1 MGLKEPAPF
10 STGAFSDAESTDTVT
25 SEQVVVTLQTPS
37 SSRAPAELNLIAT
50 ATKQVLTEALEVR
63 HALGE
68 EEKGS
73 THQSSSPVAIIK
85 PKPMKEMEA
94 SPGTKTMSTHSRTT
108 RKGNSK
114 SDNNAS
120 PANLNRA
127 SPITSTGSASAV
139 AVVQVATNMD
149 SQKALDDEPPVVRA
163 PVIQQLRT
171 YSNRKMRKRTNRT
184 STPMSDTLQPMDKND
199 LMKDMVDPVEKMTS
213 TNPRE
218 GPGNP
223 SGTMQVVNA
232 PLQPSMLVNHMEA
245 MLPSSGNYQISILI
259 CTSFKLIG
267 FTMYRCNDGY
277 YDATRPF
284 LIFLYRQND

>member
-184 STPMSDTLQPMDKND
+184 STPMSDTIQPMDKND
-199 LMKDMVDPVEKMTS
+199 GMKDMADPIEKMTS

-218 GPGNP
+218 GLWNP
-223 SGTMQVVNA
+223 SVTVQVVKA
-232 PLQPSMLVNHMEA
+232 PSQPSLVVNHIED
-245 MLPSSGNYQISILI
+245 LSPSSGNYQI
-259 CTSFKLIG
+259 
-267 FTMYRCNDGY
+267 
-277 YDATRPF
+277 
-284 LIFLYRQND
+284 